1 MSSGNSAM
9 DDTSDFFFRQYNE
22 LKKDVE
28 QAIENSKKISVS
40 QIVEIYYQV
49 INVTS
54 LLKSIMESNNHAGN
68 SDMINQIKESDQ
80 FIENKFN
87 KELHP
92 LVILRL
98 KESIDNFRKQL
109 KDNVKD
115 KNTRTKKEIEDQ
127 AEMYE
132 ELRQVMST
140 KEFVE
145 QYDRLLNKNN

>member
-9 DDTSDFFFRQYNE
+9 DDTSDFFFGQYNE